1 MLNIKKTITYNRI
14 GWEATVTEEYSN
26 KSIWLLSECKVTKAL
41 PQHTNYLKCIDLWI
55 KHIACSEGS
64 SAVTC

>member
-1 MLNIKKTITYNRI
+1 MY
-14 GWEATVTEEYSN
+14 EATVTEEYSN